1 MNTRK
6 VTMEYRMNQWIGII
20 SQCRDSG
27 QTVASWCR
35 EHDINSKSYYYW
47 LRKIRTAVCNTL
59 PTIKTEE
66 HIVPLEINEISPS
79 SPADSTHIPS
89 ETFQA
94 DIVLR
99 VGAAVLEVHNSASAS
114 LIESMIKALQNV
126 R

>member
-35 EHDINSKSYYYW
+35 EHDINTKSYYYW
-47 LRKIRTAVCNTL
+47 LRKVRAAACNAL
-59 PTIKTEE
+59 PAIKTEGNL
-66 HIVPLEINEISPS
+66 VPLEINETSPS
-79 SPADSTHIPS
+79 SPADSTHISS
-89 ETFQA
+89 ESFHA
-94 DIVLR
+94 DIVFR
-99 VGAAVLEVHNSASAS
+99 MGAVVLEIHNSASTS